1 VEVFNK
7 ITHQG
12 ETYNIEEDAQ
22 VGEFQRDSQRLLEI
36 GLHMEL
42 KECGF
47 SLDEQKYQLYI
58 NPIVEGG
65 HLFPNI

>member
-12 ETYNIEEDAQ
+12 ATYNIGEDAQ
-22 VGEFQRDSQRLLEI
+22 VEAVQRDSQLLLEI
-36 GLHMEL
+36 GLCMEL
-42 KECGF
+42 KECGVA
-47 SLDEQKYQLYI
+47 LDQQNSQLYI

-65 HLFPNI
+65 HLLHDI